1 MRTTLLAALLLAT
14 PALAGTKVAAKKMI
28 VTSSAFAANS
38 AIPDEY
44 TCTGSDVSPQL
55 AWSNTPANAKSVAIL
70 VEDPDAPK
78 GTVLH
83 WLVTGIDP
91 AMSAVARGSV
101 PEGAMQ
107 AKNEKGALAY
117 MGPCPPA
124 GAPHH
129 YHFHVYA
136 LDTTLGRAA
145 SKLDF
150 VTQIQGH
157 VLGEGELV
165 GTYQKK

>member
-1 MRTTLLAALLLAT
+1 MRSIMYTLLLVAA
-14 PALAGTKVAAKKMI
+14 PALAGTAKM
-28 VTSSAFAANS
+28 VVSSSAFPAGG

-44 TCTGSDVSPQL
+44 TCAGSDISPQL
-55 AWSNTPANAKSVAIL
+55 AWSSTPATAKSIALV

-83 WLVTGIDP
+83 WLVTGLDP
-91 AMSAVARGSV
+91 AANGLVKGGALPDGAVA
-101 PEGAMQ
+101 
-107 AKNEKGALAY
+107 AKNEKGNPGY

-124 GAPHH
+124 GPAHH

-136 LDTTLGRAA
+136 LDAA
-145 SKLDF
+145 IAKPATKADLM
-150 VTQIQGH
+150 TEMKGH
-157 VLGEGELV
+157 IVGEGELI